1 MEGIVKKLNELLSNL
16 EVMNIK
22 LQNYHWNVIGK
33 GFFTTHEKLEEYY
46 DNVREQIDEV
56 AEHILALGYQ
66 PLGTMQDFAE
76 NAIIREA
83 KNEKIKSIEI
93 MENVIHD
100 LDELKQKVIQI
111 KQIAEEKECYGTS
124 ALMDDYLADY
134 SKKIWM
140 LKSALNK

>member
-1 MEGIVKKLNELLSNL
+1 MEGIVKKLNEFLSDL
-16 EVMNIK
+16 EMLNVK

-46 DNVREQIDEV
+46 DEVREQIDEV
-56 AEHILALGYQ
+56 AEHILSLGNQ
-66 PLGTMQDFAE
+66 PLGTMKDFME
-76 NAIIREA
+76 NSKIREA
-83 KNEKIKSIEI
+83 KNEQIKSIDI

-100 LDELKQKVIQI
+100 LEELKQKAVQI
-111 KQIAEEKECYGTS
+111 KQEAEDKEYYATS

-140 LKSALNK
+140 LNAALK

>member
-1 MEGIVKKLNELLSNL
+1 MEGIVKKLNEFLSDL
-16 EVMNIK
+16 EMLNVK

-46 DNVREQIDEV
+46 DEIREQIDEV
-56 AEHILALGYQ
+56 AEHILSLGNQ
-66 PLGTMQDFAE
+66 PLGTMKDFME
-76 NAIIREA
+76 NSKIREA
-83 KNEKIKSIEI
+83 KNEQIKSIDI

-100 LDELKQKVIQI
+100 LEELKQKAVQI
-111 KQIAEEKECYGTS
+111 KQEAEDKEYYATS

-140 LKSALNK
+140 LNAALK

>member
-1 MEGIVKKLNELLSNL
+1 MEGIVKKLNEFLSDL
-16 EVMNIK
+16 EMLNVK

-46 DNVREQIDEV
+46 GEVREQIDEV
-56 AEHILALGYQ
+56 AEHILSLGNQ
-66 PLGTMQDFAE
+66 PLGTMKDFME
-76 NAIIREA
+76 NSKIREA
-83 KNEKIKSIEI
+83 KNEQIKSIDI

-100 LDELKQKVIQI
+100 LEELKQKAVQI
-111 KQIAEEKECYGTS
+111 KQEAEDKEYYATS

-140 LKSALNK
+140 LNAALK